1 MPHVYA
7 GGDIAT
13 GAATVIEAMGSA
25 KRAAA
30 AINAMLKEE

>member
-1 MPHVYA
+1 M
-7 GGDIAT
+7 
-13 GAATVIEAMGSA
+13 IEAMGSA

>member
-1 MPHVYA
+1 
-7 GGDIAT
+7 
-13 GAATVIEAMGSA
+13 MGSA